1 MQNEHPLDV
10 LHLMFG
16 GSQVQKPYRASTN
29 GFLTYSNSAKYCTRS
44 DSSEREILRQKSL
57 PCVRLSSLSF
67 ALCYIVLTALF
78 YWIAIKHVRS
88 VFLSWTDPL
97 FCPYAKNS
105 IFRQKN
111 RKMYTHFPVPVSSAL
126 SRQRRSASRA
136 RKKPLRL
143 YGLIRI
149 QLSVFHLQHIY
160 NYTHCW

>member
-1 MQNEHPLDV
+1 MEIGSASNKWLSRSSPDTQLYS
-10 LHLMFG
+10 HLFYA
-16 GSQVQKPYRASTN
+16 VPN
-29 GFLTYSNSAKYCTRS
+29 SNSAKYCIQS
-44 DSSEREILRQKSL
+44 NLSERGILRQKSL
-57 PCVRLSSLSF
+57 PCVRISSLSF

-105 IFRQKN
+105 IFKQKN